1 MPYSKQ
7 VPLIWLHDNLW
18 DPINSEPEKKDE
30 ILERVKSDLS
40 AYEAEDYVLTADDI
54 GVHVALDMFGL
65 RRAFEWDAWKLKD
78 EQLFDVP
85 DLLSEALLEIDIAV
99 YLG

>member
-1 MPYSKQ
+1 
-7 VPLIWLHDNLW
+7 
-18 DPINSEPEKKDE
+18 
-30 ILERVKSDLS
+30 
-40 AYEAEDYVLTADDI
+40 
-54 GVHVALDMFGL
+54 MFGL